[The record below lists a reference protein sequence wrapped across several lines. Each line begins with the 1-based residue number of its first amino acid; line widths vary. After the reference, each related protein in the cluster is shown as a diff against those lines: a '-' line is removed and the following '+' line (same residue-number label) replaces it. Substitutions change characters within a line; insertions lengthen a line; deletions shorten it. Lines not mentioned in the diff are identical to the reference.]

1 MIKNKEG
8 IEVSVLVQQNEMEI
22 FNIFNQKWL
31 SNVIFHYDVQKPGLA
46 LAGYLKYLDKNQLQV
61 FGKTEIG
68 YLMQLPRQEFEK
80 RLKDFMAMRVPGII
94 ISESQEVDDAIVE
107 IAGKYKTPVLI
118 SNLKTSLLIPRL
130 SNFLYRH
137 FSQKI
142 KINGV
147 LMDIMGLGILITGPS
162 GIGKSETALELVSK
176 GSHLISDDLV
186 EFYLDSNDEL
196 VGRSVD
202 KIKKWIEVRGLGIIN
217 IVEMFG
223 VGALLEE
230 KKLDLVIKLEK
241 WNPRKKYDR
250 LGEEKLYFNI
260 LGKDIPTF
268 NLPVAI
274 GRNLST
280 LIEVAVKFFIS
291 RKNGSMSFVEQF
303 YNTFDQNN
311 YQKNQE
317 KNQSH
322 ENNTTNKTNKNNVN
336 KVDKGNLGN
345 QTK

>member
-1 MIKNKEG
+1 M
-8 IEVSVLVQQNEMEI
+8 
-22 FNIFNQKWL
+22 
-31 SNVIFHYDVQKPGLA
+31 
-46 LAGYLKYLDKNQLQV
+46 
-61 FGKTEIG
+61 
-68 YLMQLPRQEFEK
+68 
-80 RLKDFMAMRVPGII
+80 KDFMAMRVPGII